1 MVKIIGISG
10 KKQSGKN
17 TAANYIHGIILK
29 SKNIIEDFEVNKQ
42 GQLIIK
48 TAVDGDEE
56 YGVLDITRKD
66 NNFVEYAHHNLWPYV
81 KLYSFAD
88 GLKNLCI
95 QFFGLSFAQTYG
107 TDVEKNTLSKIKWED
122 TPTWQNS
129 SLNTNRGLMTSRE
142 LLQYFGTDIMRQMYT
157 NIWVDHAINT
167 IEREQSELAILA
179 DVRFPNEVEAVKKAG
194 GKVIRLTRECK
205 NDEHSSECALDE
217 DRYDWKNFDF
227 IVDNTDGLKDFFSQI
242 ENISNKLEFTC

>member
-17 TAANYIHGIILK
+17 TAANYIHGVILK
-29 SKNIIEDFEVNKQ
+29 SKNIIEDFEINEQ

-48 TAVDGDEE
+48 TAVSGDEE

-66 NNFVEYAHHNLWPYV
+66 NNFVDYAHHNLWPHV

-88 GLKNLCI
+88 GLKNLCM
-95 QFFGLSFAQTYG
+95 QFFGLSFAQAYG
-107 TDVEKNTLSKIKWED
+107 TDEEKNTLSNIEWENM
-122 TPTWQNS
+122 PTWQNS
-129 SLNTNRGLMTSRE
+129 SLNTDRGLMTSRE
-142 LLQYFGTDIMRQMYT
+142 LLQYFGTDVMRKMHT
-157 NIWVDHAINT
+157 NVWVDYTINT
-167 IEREQSELAILA
+167 IKREQSSLAILA
-179 DVRFPNEVEAVKKAG
+179 DVRFPNEVEAVQKAG
-194 GKVIRLTRECK
+194 GKVIRLTREFQ

-227 IVDNTDGLKDFFSQI
+227 IVDNTEGLKSLFSQI